1 MVRDNLD
8 IALTQLRANRLRS
21 ILTTLGIVIGIA
33 SVIII
38 MTVGK
43 SLNKSVTQSMSEMGA
58 DVISMY
64 VTAEDCSGSG
74 K

>member
-64 VTAEDCSGSG
+64 VTAVDCSGSG